1 MHFEQDELENG
12 LQIVGEMNPAS
23 QSVAIGFFVR
33 TGSRDEMP
41 EESGVSHFLE
51 HMVFKGSETR
61 DSIEVNRELDRIG
74 ASSNAY
80 TSEENTVY
88 YGAVLPEY
96 QPRLLAL
103 LGDILK
109 PSLRTE
115 DFDMEKKVILEEIEM
130 YEDQPAWK
138 LFDTARTKFFGTHP
152 LAHSVLGSKESIQA
166 MTPKQMREYFQRRY
180 VAGNITVAAAGNFEW
195 DTLRSQVESICAHWD
210 EGVARRTEIRQTTG
224 TGEFLV
230 ETRDSVQQEY
240 VALVNPGP
248 PAAHHLRY
256 AANLLSMV
264 VGDAGNS
271 RLHWTL
277 VDHADAESADC
288 NYQEYDG
295 TGAFYIS
302 FVCNPGKTEANLAK
316 VKALLAELQA
326 KGISDDE
333 LNQARNKALARLVR
347 SSEKPINRMMTVG
360 NDWTYLKHYRSL
372 DEEIRNYEKVNQ
384 HALKQLIDRYPC
396 LHPTIV
402 AHGPEKKLINPF
414 SAAKPREK
422 SKL

>member
-23 QSVAIGFFVR
+23 QSVAVGIFVR
-33 TGSRDEMP
+33 TGSRDEQP

-61 DSIEVNRELDRIG
+61 DSLEVNRELDRIG

-80 TSEENTVY
+80 TSEENTAY

-96 QPRLLAL
+96 LPRLLEL
-103 LGDILK
+103 LGDILS
-109 PSLRTE
+109 PALRTA

-138 LFDTARTKFFGTHP
+138 LFDTARTKFFGSHP
-152 LAHSVLGSKESIQA
+152 LAHSVLGSKESIHA
-166 MTPKQMREYFQRRY
+166 MTADQMRDYYHKRY
-180 VAGNITVAAAGNFEW
+180 VAGNITIAAAGNFDW
-195 DTLRSQVESICAHWD
+195 NSYRGQVENICRDWN

-230 ETRDSVQQEY
+230 EARDSVQQEY

-256 AANLLSMV
+256 AANLLAMV
-264 VGDAGNS
+264 VGDSGNS
-271 RLHWTL
+271 RLHWGL
-277 VDHADAESADC
+277 VDSADAESADC
-288 NYQEYDG
+288 SYQEYDG
-295 TGAFYIS
+295 TGAFYVS
-302 FVCNPGKTEANLAK
+302 FVCNPGNTESNLAK
-316 VKALLAELQA
+316 VKEILAELHA

-347 SSEKPINRMMTVG
+347 ASEKPMNRMMSIG

-372 DEEIRNYEKVNQ
+372 DEEINNYKKVNQ

-396 LHPTIV
+396 MHPTIV